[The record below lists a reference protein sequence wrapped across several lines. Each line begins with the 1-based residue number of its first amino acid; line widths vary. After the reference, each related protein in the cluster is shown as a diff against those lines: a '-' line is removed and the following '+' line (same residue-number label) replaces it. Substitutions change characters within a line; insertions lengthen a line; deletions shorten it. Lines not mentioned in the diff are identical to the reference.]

1 MLCLIY
7 KNIEKQ
13 QIETISNL
21 RLKIYIIYPFKK
33 VKEAYNDRI
42 KQEYIG
48 GIEYGLI
55 DTFQGKEANIVFLV
69 LRTSKE

>member
-13 QIETISNL
+13 RIETVSNL
-21 RLKIYIIYPFKK
+21 RLKIYIISPFKK
-33 VKEAYNDRI
+33 V
-42 KQEYIG
+42 
-48 GIEYGLI
+48 
-55 DTFQGKEANIVFLV
+55 KEANIVFLV